1 MGEMERVHIKVHGR
15 VQGVF
20 FRAHTQEEATRLG
33 LKGWV
38 KNTYDGGV
46 ELIAEGNRQ
55 ALENL
60 VSWCRRGPSAAKV
73 SALDVEWLDATGEFS
88 GFKVTY

>member
-1 MGEMERVHIKVHGR
+1 MERVHIRVHGR

-20 FRAHTQEEATRLG
+20 FRSYTQEEATRLG

-46 ELIAEGNRQ
+46 EVLAEGEKS

-60 VSWCRRGPSAAKV
+60 VSWCRRGPPSAKV
-73 SALDVEWLDATGEFS
+73 SSIDTKWLPATGEFV
-88 GFKVTY
+88 GFRISY